1 MPRSKRVIA
10 LAATAALLA
19 AVAACASD
27 IDRAVGTATGFVSH
41 QLCSAVFV
49 SKLDPDEFY
58 QQAIAPSGGPIGFLF
73 GREID
78 YEHTKVSATF
88 AGLGTSEAV
97 YRGQLGCLISHG
109 PPAPAVDI
117 EAPAPAAPAATAPT
131 DPRLTAALDH
141 VFAETAEAPHRW
153 TKAVVILHDGKI
165 VAERYA
171 PGYGVDTPIA
181 GWSMTKSVT
190 NALIGILVRQ
200 GKLSVNG
207 PAPVAAW
214 ADPADPRH
222 TISIDNLL
230 RMASGLDIGDSVHA
244 GFTSIFDRSTQML
257 FVERDMAGF
266 AMAAPRTGPAWR
278 YADGNT
284 LLLSRIIRDQ
294 VGGDAAAVIGF
305 ARRELFDKLG
315 MQHVTLEFD
324 ATGTPIG
331 SSHMFAPARAWAR
344 LGQLFLDD
352 GMAGGDRIL
361 PAGWADYSATLTPG
375 SETYGYGAGFWT
387 NRGDSDGARIRL
399 GFGLPADAY
408 MARGSFGQYVVIV
421 PSARLV
427 VARLG
432 LAYTPYD
439 DMETVARLV
448 AETVGALGASAMR

>member
-1 MPRSKRVIA
+1 MPRSKRVIV

-19 AVAACASD
+19 GLAACSTD
-27 IDRAVGTATGFVSH
+27 IDRAAHTATGFVSH
-41 QLCSAVFV
+41 QLCSATFV

-58 QQAIAPSGGPIGFLF
+58 HQAIEPSGGPIGFLF
-73 GREID
+73 SHEID
-78 YEHTKVSATF
+78 YEHSTVTATF
-88 AGLGTSEAV
+88 AGLASSETI
-97 YRGQLGCLISHG
+97 YRGPLGCLASHG
-109 PPAPAVDI
+109 APPPSI
-117 EAPAPAAPAATAPT
+117 EIKPAPAAAQTIAPT
-131 DPRLTAALDH
+131 DARLTAAVDRA
-141 VFAETAEAPHRW
+141 FAETDAAPHRW
-153 TKAVVILHDGKI
+153 TKAVVILHEGKI

-171 PGYGVDTPIA
+171 PGYGVDTPIG

-190 NALIGILVRQ
+190 NALLGILVRQ
-200 GKLSVNG
+200 GRLSVTG

-222 TISIDNLL
+222 AISIDNLL
-230 RMASGLDIGDSVHA
+230 RMASGLDVGDSVHA
-244 GFTSIFDRSTQML
+244 SVASAFDPSTQML
-257 FVERDMAGF
+257 FIEPDVASF
-266 AMAAPRTGPAWR
+266 AARAPRTGPAWR

-294 VGGDAAAVIGF
+294 VGGDAASVIGF

-331 SSHMFAPARAWAR
+331 ASHMFAPARAWAR

-352 GMAGGDRIL
+352 GMVGSERIL
-361 PAGWADYSATLTPG
+361 PAGWADYSASLTPG

-387 NRGDSDGARIRL
+387 NRGDSDGARIRA

-421 PSARLV
+421 PSTRLV

-448 AETVGALGASAMR
+448 AETTAALGATAMR